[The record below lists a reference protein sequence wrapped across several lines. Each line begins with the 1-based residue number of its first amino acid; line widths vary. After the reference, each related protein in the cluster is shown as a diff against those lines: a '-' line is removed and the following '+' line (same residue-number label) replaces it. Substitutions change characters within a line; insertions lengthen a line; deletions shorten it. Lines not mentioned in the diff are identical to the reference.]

1 MQDFSEE
8 QIMEIVAHW
17 IRNKKKELEKLRA
30 FNMNDF
36 VLQIDGDTGEKI
48 ETTLE
53 DRIGCLQEVMEL
65 EQAKLSSEI
74 INETWIEP
82 VAEKLAK
89 ENGIPLPPKDTP
101 ICQEAVPYHL
111 LCRELRKAFVAL
123 GNAET
128 KRMRGNFERYGSL
141 VNDEENAFTK

>member
-8 QIMEIVAHW
+8 QIMEIIAHW

-36 VLQIDGDTGEKI
+36 VPQSDGDTGEKI

-53 DRIGCLQEVMEL
+53 DRIGCLQEIMEL
-65 EQAKLSSEI
+65 EQAKLSGEI

-89 ENGIPLPPKDTP
+89 ENGIPLPPKDTT
-101 ICQEAVPYHL
+101 ICQEAVPYRL
-111 LCRELRKAFVAL
+111 LCRELRKAFVTL

-128 KRMRGNFERYGSL
+128 KRMRGNFER
-141 VNDEENAFTK
+141 